1 MVYKVSWTGK
11 ALESYVN
18 IMKYLERTWTVREVN
33 IFAALVEKEIILLS
47 RQPEIGTSRN
57 KKQVNIRHTL
67 LHKRV
72 SLIYRV
78 KPQKKEIE
86 LLLFWNT
93 YQHPS
98 RLKIK

>member
-1 MVYKVSWTGK
+1 MVYKVNWTLK
-11 ALESYVN
+11 ALESYISN
-18 IMKYLERTWTVREVN
+18 IKYLESAWTEKEVKN
-33 IFAALVEKEIILLS
+33 FAALVEKKINLLS

-57 KKQVNIRHTL
+57 KKQVNIRHTV

-98 RLKIK
+98 KLKAK

>member
-1 MVYKVSWTGK
+1 MVYNVIWTRK

-18 IMKYLERTWTVREVN
+18 NINYLERVWTDKEVKV
-33 IFAALVEKEIILLS
+33 FTALVEKKIQLLS

-57 KKQVNIRHTL
+57 TKQLQVRHTV

-78 KPQKKEIE
+78 KTQKKEIE

-98 RLKIK
+98 RLKVK

>member
-1 MVYKVSWTGK
+1 MVYNVIWTRK

-18 IMKYLERTWTVREVN
+18 NINYLERVWTDKEVKV
-33 IFAALVEKEIILLS
+33 FTALVEKKIQLLS

-57 KKQVNIRHTL
+57 TKQLQVRHSV

-78 KPQKKEIE
+78 KTQKKEIE

-98 RLKIK
+98 RLKVK